1 MSSKKRVLVA
11 ETLEQAGIDLLREHF
26 DVDVRERT
34 DEAELARIIGDYDGL
49 MIKTYTRV
57 SRQVIDNA
65 SKLKIVARAGS
76 GLDKV
81 DLVYAKEKGLPVRN
95 TPQANV
101 VSVAEL
107 VFGLML
113 AVSRKLAAA
122 DRYVRS
128 REGWDRDRFTGVELA
143 GKTLGIVGFG
153 NIGKLVAR
161 RALAFDMQPVGYDP
175 FIDAAAM
182 AEHGVR
188 KVETVDAVIDVADY
202 ITVHVP
208 LLDSTR
214 NLFGTEQ
221 FERMKSTAILINTA
235 RGEVV
240 DEPALIAALRAGQ
253 IAGAGLDVYQAEPP
267 ADPALLELDNAVLC
281 PHIGAATHEALNR
294 MTLQAAQMIIE
305 ALKD

>member
-11 ETLEQAGIDLLREHF
+11 ETLEQAGIDLLRERF
-26 DVDVRERT
+26 EVGVRERT
-34 DEAELARIIGDYDGL
+34 DEQTLASIIGDYDAL

-57 SRQVIDNA
+57 SKPVIDNA
-65 SKLKIVARAGS
+65 KKLRIVARAGS

-81 DLVYAKEKGLPVRN
+81 DLAYAKEVGLTVRN

-128 REGWDRDRFTGVELA
+128 QAGWDRDRFTGVELA

-161 RALAFDMQPVGYDP
+161 RALAFDMQVVGYDP
-175 FIDAAAM
+175 FVDAAGM

-188 KVETVDAVIDVADY
+188 KVETVDDVIDAADY
-202 ITVHVP
+202 IPVQGP
-208 LLDSTR
+208 LLGSTR
-214 NLFGTEQ
+214 GLFSTAQ
-221 FERMKSTAILINTA
+221 FARMKRNAIFINTA

-240 DEPALIAALRAGQ
+240 DEPALIAALKAGE
-253 IAGAGLDVYQAEPP
+253 IAGAGLDVYEAEPP
-267 ADPALLELDNAVLC
+267 NHPELLALDNVVLC
-281 PHIGAATHEALNR
+281 PHIGAATREALNR
-294 MTLQAAQMIIE
+294 MTVQAAEMIID

>member
-1 MSSKKRVLVA
+1 MSKKRVLVA
-11 ETLEQAGIDLLREHF
+11 ETLEPAGIDLLRQHF

-34 DEAELARIIGDYDGL
+34 DEQTLANIIGDYDAL

-57 SRQVIDNA
+57 SKAVIDNA
-65 SKLKIVARAGS
+65 KKLKIVARAGS

-81 DLVYAKEKGLPVRN
+81 DLAYAKEKGLVVRN

-107 VFGLML
+107 VFALML
-113 AVSRKLAAA
+113 AVSRKLVAA

-153 NIGKLVAR
+153 NIGKLVAK
-161 RALAFDMQPVGYDP
+161 RALAFDMQVVGYDP
-175 FIDAAAM
+175 FVDAAGM

-188 KVETVDAVIDVADY
+188 KVETVDDVIDVADY

-214 NLFGTEQ
+214 GLFSTAQ
-221 FERMKSTAILINTA
+221 FARMKPNAIFINTA

-240 DEPALIAALRAGQ
+240 DEPALIAALQKGE
-253 IAGAGLDVYQAEPP
+253 IAGAGLDVYEAEPP
-267 ADPALLELDNAVLC
+267 NHPELLALDNVVLC
-281 PHIGAATHEALNR
+281 PHIGAATREALTR
-294 MTLQAAQMIIE
+294 MTVQAAEMIIE

>member
-26 DVDVRERT
+26 EVDVRERT
-34 DEAELARIIGDYDGL
+34 DEQTLAKIVGDYDAL

-65 SKLKIVARAGS
+65 AKLKIVARAGS

-81 DLVYAKEKGLPVRN
+81 DLAYAKEKGLTVRN

-128 REGWDRDRFTGVELA
+128 GEGWDRDRFTGVELA

-161 RALAFDMQPVGYDP
+161 RALAFDMQVVGYDP
-175 FIDAAAM
+175 FIDAAGM
-182 AEHGVR
+182 AEH
-188 KVETVDAVIDVADY
+188 VIDAADY

-214 NLFGTEQ
+214 GLFGTAQ
-221 FERMKSTAILINTA
+221 FARMKRNAIFINTA

-240 DEPALIAALRAGQ
+240 DEPALIAALQAGE
-253 IAGAGLDVYQAEPP
+253 IAGAGLDVYEAEPP
-267 ADPALLELDNAVLC
+267 NHPELLALDNVVLC
-281 PHIGAATHEALNR
+281 PHIGAATREALHR
-294 MTLQAAQMIIE
+294 MTMQAAQMIIE
-305 ALKD
+305 ALED

>member
-1 MSSKKRVLVA
+1 MSKKRVLVA
-11 ETLEQAGIDLLREHF
+11 ETLEQAGIDLLRQHF

-34 DEAELARIIGDYDGL
+34 DEQTLAGLIGDYDAL

-57 SRQVIDNA
+57 SKAVIDRA
-65 SKLKIVARAGS
+65 GKLRIVARAGS

-81 DLVYAKEKGLPVRN
+81 DLAYAKEKGLTVRN

-122 DRYVRS
+122 DRYVRAG
-128 REGWDRDRFTGVELA
+128 EGWDRDRFTGVELA

-161 RALAFDMQPVGYDP
+161 RALAFDMQLVGYDP
-175 FIDAAAM
+175 FVDAAGM

-188 KVETVDAVIDVADY
+188 KVETVDEVIDAADY

-208 LLDSTR
+208 LLDATRGLFSTA
-214 NLFGTEQ
+214 Q
-221 FERMKSTAILINTA
+221 FARMKPTAIFINTA

-240 DEPALIAALRAGQ
+240 DEPALIAALQTGE
-253 IAGAGLDVYQAEPP
+253 IAGAGLDVYEAEPP
-267 ADPALLELDNAVLC
+267 NHPELLALDNVVLC
-281 PHIGAATHEALNR
+281 PHIGAATREALNR
-294 MTLQAAQMIIE
+294 MTVQAAEMIID
-305 ALKD
+305 ALRD

>member
-1 MSSKKRVLVA
+1 MSKKRVLVA
-11 ETLEQAGIDLLREHF
+11 ETLEQAGIDLLRQHF

-34 DEAELARIIGDYDGL
+34 DEQTLASIIGDYDAL

-57 SRQVIDNA
+57 SKPVIDNA
-65 SKLKIVARAGS
+65 KKLKIVARAGS

-81 DLVYAKEKGLPVRN
+81 DLAYAEEVGLTVRN

-113 AVSRKLAAA
+113 AVSRKLATA

-161 RALAFDMQPVGYDP
+161 RALAFDMQVVGYDP
-175 FIDAAAM
+175 FVGAAGM
-182 AEHGVR
+182 GEHGVR
-188 KVETVDAVIDVADY
+188 KVETVDDVIDAADY

-214 NLFGTEQ
+214 NLFSTEQ
-221 FERMKSTAILINTA
+221 FRRMKSTAILINTA

-240 DEPALIAALRAGQ
+240 DESALIAALQARQ
-253 IAGAGLDVYQAEPP
+253 IAGAGLDVYEAEPP
-267 ADPALLELDNAVLC
+267 NHPELLMLDNVVLC
-281 PHIGAATHEALNR
+281 PHIGAATREALNR
-294 MTLQAAQMIIE
+294 MTVQAAQMIIE

>member
-34 DEAELARIIGDYDGL
+34 SEDELARIIGDYDGL

-57 SRQVIDNA
+57 SRQVIDKA
-65 SKLKIVARAGS
+65 GKLKIVARAGS

-81 DLVYAKEKGLPVRN
+81 DLVYAREKGLAVRN

-128 REGWDRDRFTGVELA
+128 RDGWDRDRFTGVELS

-153 NIGKLVAR
+153 NIGKLVAK
-161 RALAFDMQPVGYDP
+161 RAIAFDMQPVGYDP

-188 KVETVDAVIDVADY
+188 KVETVDQVIDVADY

-214 NLFGTEQ
+214 NLFSTAQ
-221 FERMKSTAILINTA
+221 FRRMKSSAVLINTA

-267 ADPALLELDNAVLC
+267 ADPALLELDNAVLS

-294 MTLQAAQMIIE
+294 MTMQAAQMIIE

>member
-1 MSSKKRVLVA
+1 MSKKRVLVA
-11 ETLEQAGIDLLREHF
+11 ETLEPAGIDLLRQHF

-34 DEAELARIIGDYDGL
+34 DEQTLANIIGDYDAL

-57 SRQVIDNA
+57 SKAVIDNA
-65 SKLKIVARAGS
+65 KKLKIVARAGS

-81 DLVYAKEKGLPVRN
+81 DLAYAKEKGLVVRN

-107 VFGLML
+107 VFALML
-113 AVSRKLAAA
+113 AVSRKLVAA

-153 NIGKLVAR
+153 NIGKLVAK
-161 RALAFDMQPVGYDP
+161 RALAFDMQVVGYDP
-175 FIDAAAM
+175 FVDAAGM

-188 KVETVDAVIDVADY
+188 EVETVDDVIDVADY

-214 NLFGTEQ
+214 GLFSTAQ
-221 FERMKSTAILINTA
+221 FARMKPNAIFINTA

-240 DEPALIAALRAGQ
+240 DEPALIAALQKGE
-253 IAGAGLDVYQAEPP
+253 IAGAGLDVYEAEPP
-267 ADPALLELDNAVLC
+267 NHPELLALDNVVLC
-281 PHIGAATHEALNR
+281 PHIGAATREALTR
-294 MTLQAAQMIIE
+294 MTVQAAEMIIE

>member
-188 KVETVDAVIDVADY
+188 KVETVDQIIDVADY

-214 NLFGTEQ
+214 NLFSTEQ
-221 FERMKSTAILINTA
+221 FRRMKSTAILINTA

-240 DEPALIAALRAGQ
+240 DEPALIAALRAGE

-294 MTLQAAQMIIE
+294 MTMQAAQMIIE

>member
-1 MSSKKRVLVA
+1 
-11 ETLEQAGIDLLREHF
+11 
-26 DVDVRERT
+26 
-34 DEAELARIIGDYDGL
+34 
-49 MIKTYTRV
+49 
-57 SRQVIDNA
+57 
-65 SKLKIVARAGS
+65 
-76 GLDKV
+76 
-81 DLVYAKEKGLPVRN
+81 
-95 TPQANV
+95 
-101 VSVAEL
+101 
-107 VFGLML
+107 
-113 AVSRKLAAA
+113 
-122 DRYVRS
+122 VRS

-188 KVETVDAVIDVADY
+188 KVETVDEIIDVADY

-214 NLFGTEQ
+214 NLFSTEQ
-221 FERMKSTAILINTA
+221 FRRMKSTAILINTA

-240 DEPALIAALRAGQ
+240 DEPALIAALRTGQ

-281 PHIGAATHEALNR
+281 PHIGASTREALNR
-294 MTLQAAQMIIE
+294 MTMQAAQMIIE

>member
-26 DVDVRERT
+26 EVDVRERT
-34 DEAELARIIGDYDGL
+34 DEETLARIIGDYDGL

-57 SRQVIDNA
+57 SKQVIDNA
-65 SKLKIVARAGS
+65 RKLKIVARAGS

-81 DLVYAKEKGLPVRN
+81 DLIYAKEKGLSVRN

-175 FIDAAAM
+175 FVDAAGM

-188 KVETVDAVIDVADY
+188 KVETVDGIIDVADY

-214 NLFGTEQ
+214 NLFSTEQ
-221 FERMKSTAILINTA
+221 FGRMKSTAILINTA

-240 DEPALIAALRAGQ
+240 DEPALIAALQAGQ
-253 IAGAGLDVYQAEPP
+253 IAGAGLDVYEAEPP
-267 ADPALLELDNAVLC
+267 NHPELLTLDNVVLC
-281 PHIGAATHEALNR
+281 PHIGAATREALNR
-294 MTLQAAQMIIE
+294 MTVQAAQMIIE
-305 ALKD
+305 ALED

>member
-1 MSSKKRVLVA
+1 
-11 ETLEQAGIDLLREHF
+11 
-26 DVDVRERT
+26 
-34 DEAELARIIGDYDGL
+34 

-57 SRQVIDNA
+57 SKAVIDNA
-65 SKLKIVARAGS
+65 KKLKIVARAGS

-81 DLVYAKEKGLPVRN
+81 DLAYAKEKGLVVRN

-107 VFGLML
+107 VFALML
-113 AVSRKLAAA
+113 AVSRKLVAA

-153 NIGKLVAR
+153 NIGKLVAK
-161 RALAFDMQPVGYDP
+161 RALAFDMQVVGYDP
-175 FIDAAAM
+175 FVDAAGM

-188 KVETVDAVIDVADY
+188 KVETVDDVIDVADY

-214 NLFGTEQ
+214 GLFSTAQ
-221 FERMKSTAILINTA
+221 FARMKPNAIFINTA

-240 DEPALIAALRAGQ
+240 DEPALIAALQTGE
-253 IAGAGLDVYQAEPP
+253 IAGAGLDVYEAEPP
-267 ADPALLELDNAVLC
+267 NHPELLALDNVVLC
-281 PHIGAATHEALNR
+281 PHIGAATREALTR
-294 MTLQAAQMIIE
+294 MTVQAAEMIIE